1 MGVPWLHFILLL
13 LAGVSGSID
22 AMGYLKLGHVL
33 TANMTGTTVL
43 LGIAAGQGKLLSA
56 VRSLAALAGFV
67 TGVAAGTLLVN
78 RRDSTWVRTLS
89 ESLGVECGLMA
100 VMAALWLVWM
110 RKEPSLAVFG
120 CIVLSSVAMGMQS
133 ATIRHLKIPGIVT
146 TYISGTITAVVT
158 GIVKHFKGV
167 VGSLVHPGQE
177 TLPSALEARIDLQL
191 WVFLVYG
198 GAAALTALLYLRG
211 MRFLPLVPLVLILG
225 VLGLLRVHQE
235 MGGTQQETLGS

>member
-1 MGVPWLHFILLL
+1 MLLL

-22 AMGYLKLGHVL
+22 AIGYLKLGHVL

-56 VRSLAALAGFV
+56 VRSLAALAGFM
-67 TGVAAGTLLVN
+67 TGVAAGTVLVN

-89 ESLGVECGLMA
+89 ESLGMECVLVAAMA
-100 VMAALWLVWM
+100 VFWLAFM
-110 RKEPSLAVFG
+110 RKEPSLVVFG

-167 VGSLVHPGQE
+167 VASVVHPGQD
-177 TLPSALEARIDLQL
+177 TLPSALETRIDLQL

-198 GAAALTALLYLRG
+198 GVAALTALLYLKG
-211 MRFLPLVPLVLILG
+211 MRFLPLLPLVLILG
-225 VLGLLRVHQE
+225 VLGVLRAHRE
-235 MGGTQQETLGS
+235 MVDAKGRDLAG